1 MNQIFID
8 EFIKELNANISN
20 NYNIVADAFEN
31 DYKWP
36 EVDSVRSEI
45 CKCIICGFYQA
56 AITLTNHLLESV
68 LKKALIINESAKNKT
83 EQSDITDVFDEA
95 TKKYANKDLD
105 FTINQA
111 CRKGLIDKDE
121 KHTLHKFREQYRN
134 AFSHADPQKTFKG
147 ISIPA
152 TKFTTND
159 LHYPE
164 EFFKR
169 VFEDKPITHL
179 YAENNIIIQ
188 ALTQNI
194 KAQKEAV
201 PYFLTID
208 RIVRNLCTKLF
219 KTRMN
224 RT

>member
-1 MNQIFID
+1 MNPIFID

>member
-1 MNQIFID
+1 MNQIFI
-8 EFIKELNANISN
+8 EKFIKELNTNISN

-31 DYKWP
+31 DYLWP
-36 EVDSVRSEI
+36 EVDPVRNEI

-56 AITLTNHLLESV
+56 SVTLTNHLLESV
-68 LKKALIINESAKNKT
+68 LKKALIINEASKNKT
-83 EQSDITDVFDEA
+83 EQSDITNVFDEA

-121 KHTLHKFREQYRN
+121 KNTLHKFREQYRN
-134 AFSHADPQKTFKG
+134 AFSHADPLKTFKG

-152 TKFTTND
+152 TKFTTSD
-159 LHYPE
+159 LHNPE

-169 VFEDKPITHL
+169 VFEDKPNTHL
-179 YAENNIIIQ
+179 YVENNIIIQ
-188 ALTQNI
+188 GLTQSI
-194 KAQKEAV
+194 KAKNEAV

-208 RIVRNLCTKLF
+208 RLVRNLCTKLF